1 MVLARCSGP
10 FQWVVNGVSSEN
22 LTSQRCGAIVLWT
35 MGVSFEDNINN
46 FYLNW

>member
-10 FQWVVNGVSSEN
+10 FQGVVNGVSGEN
-22 LTSQRCGAIVLWT
+22 LTSQQCGAIVLRT
-35 MGVSFEDNINN
+35 MEVSYEDNINN